1 MTKQSVTLIYDV
13 GKTNKKTLLYDHQYR
28 LVFEDSVRLP
38 ETADEDGFPCED
50 IHALTEWIKNSFQQ
64 MMSDERFTI
73 KAVNFSAY
81 GASFVYAD
89 ENLLP
94 VLPLY
99 NYLKPYPEPLKEKF
113 YESYGGE
120 ADFSK
125 IASSPVLGSLN
136 SGMQLYRLKNE
147 NPNMFSKIKYA
158 LHLPQYLS
166 SILTKKAYSE
176 ITSIGC
182 HTNLWDFTKQGY
194 HDWVRNEGIA
204 EKLPPMLTSDE
215 CIDAE
220 YKAQPICIGIGLHDS
235 SSALIPY
242 LEKFH
247 EPFVLLSTGT
257 WCISLNPFNKTAL
270 SSHELR
276 NDCLC
281 YLTYRGRPLKASRL
295 FAGFEHEQK
304 VGQLAEYY
312 KTKVEQLLMTEY
324 NSDIAAKIKND
335 SIKKKGRREETFV
348 PSPSGLDEFGSCEE
362 AYHKL
367 MMDIVKAQALST
379 RLVLRGQP
387 TDKMFIDGGFSKNVI
402 YMNLMAEAFPD
413 MEVYSA
419 TAPQSSALGAALAV
433 RNRWNDKPLPT
444 DLIQLKFYPNTAKNG
459 KSIKN

>member
-1 MTKQSVTLIYDV
+1 MTKQAVILIYDA
-13 GKTNKKTLLYDHQYR
+13 GKTNKKRLLYDHRHR

-50 IHALTEWIKNSFQQ
+50 IHALTAWIKNSFQQ
-64 MMSDERFTI
+64 IMSDERFAV

-81 GASFVYAD
+81 GASFVYVD

-113 YESYGGE
+113 YKLYGGE
-120 ADFSK
+120 AGFSK

-147 NPNMFSKIKYA
+147 NPNMFSKIRYA

-166 SILTKKAYSE
+166 SILTGKAFSE
-176 ITSIGC
+176 ITSLGC

-194 HDWVRNEGIA
+194 HDWVRNEGA
-204 EKLPPMLTSDE
+204 EEKFPPMMAGDE
-215 CIDAE
+215 CVKIRHKE
-220 YKAQPICIGIGLHDS
+220 QTVCVGVGLHDS

-257 WCISLNPFNKTAL
+257 WCISLNAFNKTPL

-281 YLTYRGRPLKASRL
+281 FLTYRGHPLKASRL

-304 VGQLAEYY
+304 AGQLAEYY
-312 KTKVEQLLMTEY
+312 KTEARQLLMTKY
-324 NSDIAAKIKND
+324 NSDIADKIKSG
-335 SIKKKGRREETFV
+335 SIRKEGRREETLS
-348 PSPSGLDEFGSCEE
+348 SPNDLGAFDSCEE
-362 AYHKL
+362 AYHRL
-367 MMDIVKAQALST
+367 MMDIVEKQAQSSQ
-379 RLVLRGQP
+379 LVLEQSVN
-387 TDKMFIDGGFSKNVI
+387 KMFIDGGFSQNDI

-413 MEVYSA
+413 LEVYSA
-419 TAPQSSALGAALAV
+419 TVPQSSALGAALAI
-433 RNRWNDKPLPT
+433 RKHWNKEPLPT
-444 DLIQLKFYPNTAKNG
+444 ELIRLKFYPRAARTAT
-459 KSIKN
+459 S